1 MATRK
6 IMLTRDWQQVTDGT
20 QTVVI
25 QVFDVFQICDS
36 QDKPGE
42 DAPALR
48 FSGTTIT
55 ITPPTKAWIRA
66 LGLYGETPAIIL

>member
-25 QVFDVFQICDS
+25 QVFDVFQICDCP
-36 QDKPGE
+36 DKPGE

-48 FSGTTIT
+48 FSGKTLT
-55 ITPPTKAWIRA
+55 ITPPTRAWVRA
-66 LGLYGETPAIIL
+66 TGLYGETPAYIL

>member
-25 QVFDVFQICDS
+25 QIPDAFQICDS
-36 QDKPGE
+36 PEKPEE
-42 DAPALR
+42 DAPALQ
-48 FSGTTIT
+48 FTVKTLT
-55 ITPPTKAWIRA
+55 ITPDTVAWVRLRGMNDEVMA
-66 LGLYGETPAIIL
+66 VIL

>member
-25 QVFDVFQICDS
+25 QIPDVFQICDS
-36 QDKPGE
+36 QEKPAP
-42 DAPALR
+42 DAPGLW
-48 FSGTTIT
+48 FSVETLT
-55 ITPPTKAWIRA
+55 ITPETRAWVRVRGMNDEVA
-66 LGLYGETPAIIL
+66 AIVL